1 MQRGNDTC
9 TIRAPPFFFCS
20 RRYTKE
26 LGMKGVFSSQILFQ
40 IFFEENREKKA
51 ADRGIVNKDVGR
63 QLRDR
68 KMRQEARSHAKAGCS
83 I

>member
-1 MQRGNDTC
+1 
-9 TIRAPPFFFCS
+9 
-20 RRYTKE
+20 
-26 LGMKGVFSSQILFQ
+26 MKGVFSSQILFQ

-68 KMRQEARSHAKAGCS
+68 NMRQEARSHAKAGCS

>member
-1 MQRGNDTC
+1 MFHKG
-9 TIRAPPFFFCS
+9 PPFFFCC

-26 LGMKGVFSSQILFQ
+26 LGMKGVFSSPILFQ

-68 KMRQEARSHAKAGCS
+68 NMRQEARSHAKAGCS